1 MGILYHGSKEHN
13 LKKLEPRKSTHG
25 TYVYATPEKALAVHF
40 SKRCGDDL
48 TYSIGHFSKDVEA
61 WELVERIPGA
71 FEKMYSNDSSIYTI
85 SDETFKD
92 IKTGFREVV
101 STTAVDVISE
111 EYYASV
117 YAAILKLEEEGQ
129 IKIYRYPHKPNSI
142 PLDDSD
148 LLDKWRHYK
157 KNLGREFS
165 QPDFERLVFLY
176 PSLLDKINELAREFH
191 YDIHLCEKDLIDIF
205 QKRVNRQLSNLEHE
219 QFIDSACQSICNTF
233 PDIADDISKIYTEYI
248 DQLKNKNIKY

>member
-48 TYSIGHFSKDVEA
+48 TYSIGHYTKDVEA

-85 SDETFKD
+85 SDDSFKD
-92 IKTGFREVV
+92 IKTGFKEVV
-101 STTAVDVISE
+101 STTSVDVISE
-111 EYYASV
+111 ECYESV
-117 YAAILKLEEEGQ
+117 YEAILKLEEEGQ
-129 IKIYRYPHKPNSI
+129 IKLYRYPNKPEAI
-142 PLDDSD
+142 PSNNSD

-157 KNLGREFS
+157 KDLGREFS
-165 QPDFERLVFLY
+165 EHDFEQLFFLY
-176 PSLLDKINELAREFH
+176 PSLLDKINELACEFH
-191 YDIHLCEKDLIDIF
+191 YDIHYEKKDLIDIF
-205 QKRVNRQLSNLEHE
+205 QRRVDKQLSNLEYE
-219 QFIDSACQSICNTF
+219 QFIDCACQSMCDSF
-233 PDIADDISKIYTEYI
+233 PDIADDITKIYTEYLN
-248 DQLKNKNIKY
+248 QLNNKKIK